1 MTAKTFDKEQS
12 NRRRQKRKELEK
24 EFKGSKKDARMR
36 KLIEKNNNRYNI
48 FNIEPLFFKPCIYFL
63 KFNYNV
69 VYIGETTCLM
79 QRITAHINENTK
91 IFDSMSFEIFEGSD
105 KERKHYESTLINSIK
120 PIYNVQHVEDKKVK
134 LISANIK

>member
-1 MTAKTFDKEQS
+1 
-12 NRRRQKRKELEK
+12 
-24 EFKGSKKDARMR
+24 
-36 KLIEKNNNRYNI
+36 
-48 FNIEPLFFKPCIYFL
+48 
-63 KFNYNV
+63 
-69 VYIGETTCLM
+69 M

-120 PIYNVQHVEDKKVK
+120 PIYNVKHVEDKKVK